1 MPWYLGE
8 AFDALRTG
16 TWESAGEVLSMMN
29 VYQQKQ
35 SDTPLLTEKQVSW
48 ELFYNKA
55 RLFFWSAMGYMAV
68 GLLLLIFAVGQLL
81 KPGRCLLK
89 TIIIPLV
96 TLVVLIFL
104 LHTSGIGI
112 RWYISGR
119 APWANAY
126 ESMIYVAWATA
137 LAGLLFIKRSSMT

>member
-1 MPWYLGE
+1 
-8 AFDALRTG
+8 
-16 TWESAGEVLSMMN
+16 
-29 VYQQKQ
+29 
-35 SDTPLLTEKQVSW
+35 
-48 ELFYNKA
+48 
-55 RLFFWSAMGYMAV
+55 MGYMAV

-126 ESMIYVAWATA
+126 ESMIY
-137 LAGLLFIKRSSMT
+137 LSSVPP

>member
-35 SDTPLLTEKQVSW
+35 SATPLLTGKQVSW
-48 ELFYNKA
+48 ELFYNKGTVCS
-55 RLFFWSAMGYMAV
+55 FWSAMGYMAV
-68 GLLLLIFAVGQLL
+68 GAVIVDIR
-81 KPGRCLLK
+81 GRAVAETQTLGLK
-89 TIIIPLV
+89 TAIIPLV
-96 TLVVLIFL
+96 ALVVLIFL

-112 RWYISGR
+112 RWYISER
-119 APWANAY
+119 APWGQC
-126 ESMIYVAWATA
+126 
-137 LAGLLFIKRSSMT
+137 L